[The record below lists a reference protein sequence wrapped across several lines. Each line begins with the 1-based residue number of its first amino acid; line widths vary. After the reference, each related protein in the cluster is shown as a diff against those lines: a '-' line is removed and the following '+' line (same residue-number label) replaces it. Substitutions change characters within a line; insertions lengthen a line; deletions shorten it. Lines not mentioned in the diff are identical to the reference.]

1 MAKSTDSNGRL
12 NITGLYIK
20 QYRDDHNLS
29 LREFAAFLQVHGLDW
44 DYHIVHRTE
53 SGLRIVSDIEVKLL
67 SEILQ
72 VPLETLVKPS

>member
-1 MAKSTDSNGRL
+1 MAKSTDPNGRL

-20 QYRDDHNLS
+20 EYRHEHNLS
-29 LREFAAFLQVHGLDW
+29 LRDFSAFLQVHGLDW

-53 SGLRIVSDIEVKLL
+53 AGLRVVSDIEVKLL

-72 VPLETLVKPS
+72 IPIETLVK